1 MSLIVILFFLKAK
14 MNYIT
19 TDNVIGAAKGVPKQS
34 RKCQNPVKI
43 TNMSVNA
50 QAREWA

>member
-1 MSLIVILFFLKAK
+1 MT
-14 MNYIT
+14 YIT
-19 TDNVIGAAKGVPKQS
+19 TDNVIGAAQGVAKQS

-50 QAREWA
+50 QARKWT